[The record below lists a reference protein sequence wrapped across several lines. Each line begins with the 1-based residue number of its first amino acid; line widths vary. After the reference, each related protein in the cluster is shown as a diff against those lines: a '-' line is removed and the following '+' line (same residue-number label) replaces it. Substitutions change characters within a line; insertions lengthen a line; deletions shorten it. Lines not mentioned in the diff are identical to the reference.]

1 MEFPMAVRQW
11 FGDVALAIVLALPLA
26 ALAYSQPIIHAERAG
41 TSTIAAADQFPA
53 TGRIGLLGR

>member
-1 MEFPMAVRQW
+1 MALRQS

-26 ALAYSQPIIHAERAG
+26 ALAHVPPMLHGDSFDV
-41 TSTIAAADQFPA
+41 SMIAAADQAPA